1 MSSGIKDINRLYLFS
16 CSFIITV
23 HFLLYIFRC
32 SYIREISSFI
42 ICQVEVNPDG
52 TWNEFKYIFF
62 FQKEEEKAEAI
73 AARVAMETETLQ
85 DFSPEIATKAEEGK
99 LDHVFISLSN

>member
-1 MSSGIKDINRLYLFS
+1 MNLNIY
-16 CSFIITV
+16 
-23 HFLLYIFRC
+23 
-32 SYIREISSFI
+32 
-42 ICQVEVNPDG
+42 
-52 TWNEFKYIFF
+52 FF